1 MADVTMRQMLEAGVH
16 FGHQTR
22 YWNPKMA
29 PFIFG
34 ERNKIHIINLE
45 KSLPMA
51 HDAYAFVK
59 TIVSDG
65 GNVLFVG
72 TKRSARDSIR
82 SHAERCDMPFVSHRW
97 LGGMLT
103 NYKTIRQ
110 SVKRLKELEEMSE
123 EGGFEAL
130 TKKEV
135 LGLKREQEKLDRSL
149 GGIKNMSAL
158 PDVLF
163 IVDVDHEDIAVR
175 EARKLGI
182 PVVAIVDTNC
192 SPDGVEYVIPGND
205 DAMKA
210 IGLYATLIADA
221 VLDGKASLPEV
232 VLGEDEFV
240 ELDAEGKP
248 KRASGRKKK
257 AARKPAKK
265 ATVKKKADVT
275 RAAAAKVADEETPAE
290 APAAGEK
297 GPEPAADEAKAEEAK
312 PAADEAKAEEAKPAA
327 DEAKAEEA
335 KPAADEAKAEEAK
348 PVAAKPDEAPAEEVK
363 AVDDQP
369 DSTDDK
375 PAAKETAQPSKADDE
390 PAAKKTTKKAVSKKP
405 ASKKTATK
413 KTATRKTAEPVVPPD
428 DQPAAKKIAK
438 KKKAEPVAPSGD
450 QPAAKKKAKKT
461 AAKKTAKKATAS
473 AADKDEKS
481 E

>member
-59 TIVSDG
+59 SIVSDG

-82 SHAERCDMPFVSHRW
+82 GQAERCDMPFVSHRW

-240 ELDAEGKP
+240 ELDAEGRP

-297 GPEPAADEAKAEEAK
+297 GPE
-312 PAADEAKAEEAKPAA
+312 
-327 DEAKAEEA
+327 
-335 KPAADEAKAEEAK
+335 PAADEAKAEEAK

>member
-1 MADVTMRQMLEAGVH
+1 MLEAGVH

-51 HDAYAFVK
+51 RDAYAFVK
-59 TIVSDG
+59 TIVADSG
-65 GNVLFVG
+65 HVLFVG
-72 TKRSARDSIR
+72 TKRSARDAIR
-82 SHAERCDMPFVSHRW
+82 SQAERCEMPFVSHRW

-103 NYKTIRQ
+103 NYKTVRQ

-182 PVVAIVDTNC
+182 PVVAVVDTNC
-192 SPDGVEYVIPGND
+192 SPDGVDYVIPGND

-221 VLDGKASLPEV
+221 VLDGKTSLPEV

-240 ELDAEGKP
+240 ELDEEGKP
-248 KRASGRKKK
+248 RRASGRKKK

-275 RAAAAKVADEETPAE
+275 RAAAAKAADEEAPAE
-290 APAAGEK
+290 APAAE
-297 GPEPAADEAKAEEAK
+297 DKAEEA
-312 PAADEAKAEEAKPAA
+312 AVDSKAEEATVDEKAEVPAV
-327 DEAKAEEA
+327 DEARVEEA
-335 KPAADEAKAEEAK
+335 GPAE
-348 PVAAKPDEAPAEEVK
+348 AKPDEAPVEEAK

-369 DSTDDK
+369 DSVEDQ
-375 PAAKETAQPSKADDE
+375 PAAKKQASKADDE
-390 PAAKKTTKKAVSKKP
+390 PAAKKTTKKAATKKP
-405 ASKKTATK
+405 AAKKPAAK
-413 KTATRKTAEPVVPPD
+413 KTATRKA
-428 DQPAAKKIAK
+428 
-438 KKKAEPVAPSGD
+438 AEPVALPGD
-450 QPAAKKKAKKT
+450 QPAAKKKAKKKKASKKT
-461 AAKKTAKKATAS
+461 AAKKTAKKAS
-473 AADKDEKS
+473 AKAAGKDE
-481 E
+481 